1 MSEIEFVDLA
11 AQRDALG
18 GRIEEAI
25 SAVVDYGAY
34 IMGPEVDELEQLL
47 AFEGG
52 RGHCVTCGS
61 GTDAIQ
67 LALMVLGVSPGDRVV
82 VPDFTFAATA
92 EAVCLV
98 GAEPVFADIESGS
111 YNLDPRSAGSAWG
124 LPGPA
129 PVGIITVDLFGQ
141 PSVTPEL
148 EDLAKE
154 HGAWLVVDAAQ
165 SFGSR
170 REDRS
175 GVASGVL
182 ATTSFYPSKPLGA
195 YGDGG
200 AVFCDRDDLA
210 EALRSTRNHG
220 ADSDRNCF
228 SRVGLNS
235 RLDTLQAA
243 VLLPKLEVLEDEI
256 HMREEVALRYS
267 EAFRGLLTIPETK
280 PDVRSA
286 WAQYTIAVEGRDRFR
301 ELLHEAGVPT
311 RVFYAH
317 TVHSQ
322 KAYEAFPLV
331 PGGTP
336 VASLASQRVVSLP
349 MHPYLDP
356 MTQDRII
363 QTALAAV
370 HEMGT

>member
-1 MSEIEFVDLA
+1 MSEIEFIDLA
-11 AQRDALG
+11 AQRHALG
-18 GRIEEAI
+18 DRIEKAI
-25 SAVVDYGAY
+25 SAVVDHGAY
-34 IMGPEVDELEQLL
+34 IMGPEVDVLEQLL

-52 RGHCVTCGS
+52 RGHCVSCAS
-61 GTDAIQ
+61 GTDALQ
-67 LALMVLGVSPGDRVV
+67 LALMVLGVGPGDRVV

-98 GAEPVFADIESGS
+98 GAEPVFADVESGS
-111 YNLDPRSAGSAWG
+111 YNLDPRSVSSAWE

-154 HGAWLVVDAAQ
+154 RGVWLVVDAAQ
-165 SFGSR
+165 SFGSFR
-170 REDRS
+170 NDRS
-175 GVASGVL
+175 GVASGVI

-220 ADSDRNCF
+220 ADSDRSCF

-243 VLLPKLEVLEDEI
+243 VLLPKLEILEDEI
-256 HMREEVALRYS
+256 HMREEVARCYS
-267 EAFRGLLTIPETK
+267 ETLRGLVTVPETK
-280 PDVRSA
+280 PGVRSA
-286 WAQYTIAVEGRDRFR
+286 WAQYTIGVEGRDRFR
-301 ELLHEAGVPT
+301 GLLQEAGVPT
-311 RVFYAH
+311 RVFYPQ

-322 KAYEAFPLV
+322 KAYGAFPLV

-336 VASLASQRVVSLP
+336 VASASSQRVVSLP

-363 QTALAAV
+363 RSVLTAV
-370 HEMGT
+370 GEMAL